1 MIVAHAG
8 VTPRVDPS
16 AWVAPTAVV
25 CGDVT
30 VGPDARISYGAAV
43 IAEGGHIEIGSTT
56 IVLENAVVRST
67 ARHSTSIGDHCL
79 VGPNAHLVGCT
90 LEEEVFVATGAAV
103 FHGTLPE
110 RGSEVRVNG
119 VVHLRSRLERGTVV
133 PIGWVAVGDP
143 ANVFP
148 PDRHDD
154 IWAVQRPLDF
164 PLTSY
169 GITRDEAD
177 MRAITR
183 RVSDALASHRRDEEA

>member
-1 MIVAHAG
+1 M
-8 VTPRVDPS
+8 S
-16 AWVAPTAVV
+16 
-25 CGDVT
+25 
-30 VGPDARISYGAAV
+30 
-43 IAEGGHIEIGSTT
+43 IALT
-56 IVLENAVVRST
+56 ILLSCC
-67 ARHSTSIGDHCL
+67 SS
-79 VGPNAHLVGCT
+79 
-90 LEEEVFVATGAAV
+90 GAAV
-103 FHGTLPE
+103 FHGALLE

-164 PLTSY
+164 PLTAY

-183 RVSDALASHRRDEEA
+183 RVSDALASHLRDEEV